1 MMRKAQVFLRDDQ
14 KERLHAVA
22 QRTGRKQSELIRRGV
37 DLALDEADATQT
49 VWREA
54 WSPAQGIWR
63 GRDDVNELLTA
74 IRADMDARI
83 DKLMQ

>member
-1 MMRKAQVFLRDDQ
+1 MRKAQVFLRDDQ
-14 KERLHAVA
+14 KERLRVVA

-37 DLALDEADATQT
+37 DLAIEEADAAQS

-54 WSPAQGIWR
+54 WSRAYGVW
-63 GRDDVNELLTA
+63 GDRDDVDESLAA
-74 IRADMDARI
+74 IRAEMDARI